1 MRRVANSVLLTL
13 FVVAVAGA
21 EDPAVLKVKGRG
33 AEGKAAYDGGGVVK
47 FLDASLGAQLVHYDG
62 GDAMGLPLEV
72 RYDVIESAPILL
84 TSRMGTEHWRLYNFE
99 SETMSAVYTDEKISL
114 AQTGRQVAKSA
125 KAWFGTGYGP
135 LPSPGLV
142 GFRGHYYFLVDQPDG
157 KWLDVVGPPPFFDQA
172 ELARKL
178 TFTLADLS
186 KFSLSISEIQ
196 STWESGGPLRVRLVV
211 TDAQARVLPVVGAS
225 IGATAGDWNTKL
237 ATHWGLLDEPTGWMC
252 GRLPQ
257 VVPERITFS
266 ATVAV
271 RTPEKLEDRE
281 VTAAFRRGDGR
292 VSREEFDV
300 AEAGYELPR
309 NAAGTIRE
317 TRAIWVSSSDVLT
330 PENVD
335 GLVERCRQARLNT
348 LVVSIF
354 VRNSLVAKSDLMP
367 MGKNVAE
374 GFDPLGYLIEKARAA
389 DIEVHPWFCATYRDR
404 HFRSW
409 FHQQRGVN
417 VDMIDKSGK
426 PISLGADVHRPEY
439 RDFIVDLMIGVARD
453 YPVDGI
459 HLDYIRTMGRCYCD
473 KCRSEFSGKYGKPLA
488 EATDE
493 EWIAWQRGAIG
504 EIVRRTAEGVRQVRP
519 GAIMSAAVFSNMP
532 GGASQGQDPGG
543 WANGGWIDV
552 VMPMDYQMQT
562 LHVRSNERQFLA
574 ALDDDDKLATG
585 LSLYMRSGAEVMSR
599 PPDLVRGQ
607 IELVRRMKIHGYCL
621 FAFSHLSDEQLAVI
635 RDKLNADPAVPYF
648 R

>member
-1 MRRVANSVLLTL
+1 MRRVTNSVLLTL
-13 FVVAVAGA
+13 LVVAVAGA

-33 AEGKAAYDGGGVVK
+33 SQGNAAYDGGGVVR
-47 FLDASLGAQLVHYDG
+47 FLDASMAAQLVHYDG
-62 GDAMGLPLEV
+62 GAAIGLPLEV
-72 RYDVIESAPILL
+72 QYDVIESAPILL
-84 TSRMGTEHWRLYNFE
+84 TSRMGTEYWRLYNFE
-99 SETMSAVYTDEKISL
+99 NETMSAVYTDEKISL
-114 AQTGRQVAKSA
+114 AQTGRHLARSDRA
-125 KAWFGTGYGP
+125 RFATGYGP

-142 GFRGHYYFLVDQPDG
+142 GFRGHYYFLIDQPDG
-157 KWLDVVGPPPFFDQA
+157 KWLDVVGPPPFFDRP

-178 TFTLADLS
+178 TFTLSDLS
-186 KFSLSISEIQ
+186 EFSLSISEVQ

-211 TDAQARVLPVVGAS
+211 TDARGRVLPVVGAS
-225 IGATAGDWNTKL
+225 IGATAGDWNMKL
-237 ATHWGLLDEPTGWMC
+237 DTHWGLLDEPTGWMC
-252 GRLPQ
+252 GHLPR
-257 VVPERITFS
+257 VVPQRITFS

-281 VTAAFRRGDGR
+281 VTATFRRGDGQ
-292 VSREEFDV
+292 VGREAFDV
-300 AEAGYELPR
+300 AEAGYQLPR
-309 NAAGTIRE
+309 DAAGTIRE

-439 RDFIVDLMIGVARD
+439 RDFMVDLMVGVARD

-473 KCRSEFSGKYGKPLA
+473 KCRREFAEEYAKPLG

-493 EWIAWQRGAIG
+493 EWVAWQRGAIG
-504 EIVRRTAEGVRQVRP
+504 EIVRRTAQGVRPVRP
-519 GAIMSAAVFSNMP
+519 EAIMSAAVFSNMSS
-532 GGASQGQDPGG
+532 GASQGQDPGG
-543 WANGGWIDV
+543 WANAGWIDV

-562 LHVRSNERQFLA
+562 LYVRSNERAFLA
-574 ALDDDDKLATG
+574 ALDDDHKLATG
-585 LSLYMRSGAEVMSR
+585 LSLYMRSGSEVMSR
-599 PPDLVRGQ
+599 PPDLVRQQ
-607 IELVRRMKIHGYCL
+607 IELLRRMGIHGYCL
-621 FAFSHLSDEQLAVI
+621 FAFSHLSDEQSAII
-635 RDKLNADPAVPYF
+635 RDELNSESAVPYF